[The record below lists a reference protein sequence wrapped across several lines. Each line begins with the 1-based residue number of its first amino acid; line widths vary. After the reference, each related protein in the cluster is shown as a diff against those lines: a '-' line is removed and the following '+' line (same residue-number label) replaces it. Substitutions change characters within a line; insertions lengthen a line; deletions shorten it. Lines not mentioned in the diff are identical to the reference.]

1 VNKFE
6 APKRSL
12 GDLDAEVAAKLIAA
26 ASDIALIV
34 GDDGVI
40 QDVSFSS
47 DELSQHGNGVDWR
60 GRPWIDTVT
69 VESRPKVE
77 ALLKS
82 AAGGEP
88 IKWREINHSSA
99 QGQSL
104 PVRYST
110 IRLGDQGRLV
120 AIGRDLRALS
130 TLQQRLVDTQISMER
145 EYARLRNA
153 ETRYRL
159 LFQLSSE
166 AVLIADAATLRIVEA
181 NPAAERMIA
190 QRNKRI
196 VGMALL
202 DLFDDKGAREM
213 QALLSAARSSA
224 RPDDAHVMAAD
235 SDLKFTASVS
245 LFRQESTSFVLVRL
259 VPDVGGRTE
268 GEPSPAKSRVI
279 RIVETMP
286 DAFVLTDP
294 ERRILDVNPAFLDLA
309 QLATLEQ
316 ARGETLDRWLG
327 RTGVDVNVLFANLR
341 EHGTVRGFA
350 TVLRGEYGTSEE
362 VEVSAVSALDSDM
375 PSLGFVLRPAT
386 RRPPAETRLARD
398 LPRSVEQ
405 LADLVGRMSLKDL
418 VRETTD
424 VIERLCIEAALEL
437 TGDNRASAAQ
447 MLGLS
452 RQSLYSKLRRYGL
465 GNLGPEDEE

>member
-1 VNKFE
+1 MNKFE

-245 LFRQESTSFVLVRL
+245 LFRQESTSYVLVRL

-341 EHGTVRGFA
+341 EHGSVRGFA

>member
-1 VNKFE
+1 MNKFE

-40 QDVSFSS
+40 EDVSFSS

-88 IKWREINHSSA
+88 IKWREINHSA
-99 QGQSL
+99 PQGQSL

-259 VPDVGGRTE
+259 VPDMGGRTE

>member
-47 DELSQHGNGVDWR
+47 DELSQQGDGLDWR
-60 GRPWIDTVT
+60 GRPWVDTVT

-82 AAGGEP
+82 ATGGEP
-88 IKWREINHSSA
+88 IKWREINHASP

-166 AVLIADAATLRIVEA
+166 AVLIADAATLRVVEA

-190 QRNKRI
+190 PRNKRV

-202 DLFDDKGAREM
+202 DLFDDKGSRDM

-259 VPDVGGRTE
+259 VPDGSGRVD
-268 GEPSPAKSRVI
+268 GESAPVKSRVI
-279 RIVETMP
+279 RIVESMP
-286 DAFVLTDP
+286 DAFVLTDA

-309 QLATLEQ
+309 QLATPEQ
-316 ARGETLDRWLG
+316 ARGEPLDRWLG
-327 RTGVDVNVLFANLR
+327 RTGVDVNVLYANLR

-350 TVLRGEYGTSEE
+350 TMLRGEFGTSEE
-362 VEVSAVSALDSDM
+362 VEVSAVSALGTDM
-375 PSLGFVLRPAT
+375 PSLGFILRPAT
-386 RRPPAETRLARD
+386 RRAPAETRLARD

-465 GNLGPEDEE
+465 GNLGPDDEE